1 MVFDSSTLILIAK
14 IEVLGL
20 FQDSVELEVRI
31 PIDALLIQ
39 KAIDESKIRVVT
51 LKDRMVWISLPSS
64 TVSMP
69 CTKTKCSLIR
79 LWNRRLT

>member
-51 LKDRMVWISLPSS
+51 LKDRMV
-64 TVSMP
+64 
-69 CTKTKCSLIR
+69 
-79 LWNRRLT
+79 